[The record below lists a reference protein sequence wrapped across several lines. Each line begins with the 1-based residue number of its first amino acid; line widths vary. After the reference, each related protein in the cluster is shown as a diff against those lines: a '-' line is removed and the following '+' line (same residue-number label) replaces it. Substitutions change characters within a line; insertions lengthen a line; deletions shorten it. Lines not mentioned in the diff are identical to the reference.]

1 LSQAHLLWQ
10 EEVHA
15 PGAPGRAPRVEEALS
30 SARRL
35 GLRGPA
41 VHLAWVRLLHRS
53 ADASVPDDV
62 LEVELAETL
71 RTAPPRPPV
80 KGSWELLGGR
90 AAATLRERRPGIG
103 RTELEALV
111 GDVVGAKERS
121 LDPEDRARFRATRDG
136 WPEPGAGILGHAAG
150 AGGVGGHR

>member
-1 LSQAHLLWQ
+1 M
-10 EEVHA
+10 
-15 PGAPGRAPRVEEALS
+15 
-30 SARRL
+30 
-35 GLRGPA
+35 
-41 VHLAWVRLLHRS
+41 
-53 ADASVPDDV
+53 
-62 LEVELAETL
+62 
-71 RTAPPRPPV
+71 

-103 RTELEALV
+103 RAELEALV

>member
-1 LSQAHLLWQ
+1 
-10 EEVHA
+10 
-15 PGAPGRAPRVEEALS
+15 
-30 SARRL
+30 
-35 GLRGPA
+35 

-90 AAATLRERRPGIG
+90 AAATLRERRPGVG
-103 RTELEALV
+103 RAELEALV
-111 GDVVGAKERS
+111 EDVISVKERS
-121 LDPEDRARFRATRDG
+121 LDPEDRARFRATRRA
-136 WPEPGAGILGHAAG
+136 WPEPGAGILDHPAG
-150 AGGVGGHR
+150 VGGVGERR